1 MMNSNNANNGRSFG
15 DWLRDQMRLVDHD
28 SLAPYRSRILL
39 AMGAVTIALLVPF
52 AFNHLLQERWVVAG
66 ALFLIIVLT
75 YVNVR
80 AVVRRR
86 SPPIPA
92 AWLLL
97 PFVAGISAAV
107 MAQGVPGVLW
117 SYPVVVYAFFVL
129 TRRVAL
135 ISSIAI
141 LVYVST
147 LAAVFVEMPL
157 ALRLFAT
164 LLLTIIMINIVLN
177 VIADLHR
184 KLENQ
189 ALTDPL
195 TGAYNRRFMEK
206 VLDAL
211 VARAERHPLVASVLM
226 IDIDHFKR
234 VNDRFGHDR
243 GDLVLKRVVDIVASR
258 MRRSDRL
265 FRWGGEEFLVLLEGA
280 DLAGATRV
288 AEEIR
293 CSVETAAILPEQP
306 VTVSIG
312 VGQYRAGQDVDGWT
326 RIADVALYEAKA
338 GGRNRVVQAALPKEE
353 SAVSQ

>member
-1 MMNSNNANNGRSFG
+1 MDTNFGRSFG
-15 DWLRDQMRLVDHD
+15 EWLRDQMRLVDHD
-28 SLAPYRSRILL
+28 SLAPYRARILL
-39 AMGAVTIALLVPF
+39 AMGAVAIALLAPF
-52 AFNHLLQERWVVAG
+52 TVNHLIQERWGVAL
-66 ALFLIIVLT
+66 ALFTIMLLT

-80 AVVRRR
+80 AVAQRR
-86 SPPIPA
+86 SPPIPS

-97 PFVAGISAAV
+97 PFVAGITMSV
-107 MAQGVPGVLW
+107 VVQGVPGILW
-117 SYPVVVYAFFVL
+117 AYPVVVYAYFVL
-129 TRRVAL
+129 TRRIAL
-135 ISSIAI
+135 FSSIAI
-141 LVYVST
+141 LGYVAS
-147 LAAVFVEMPL
+147 LAAAMIDVPL

-211 VARAERHPLVASVLM
+211 VARAERQPLVACILM

-234 VNDRFGHDR
+234 VNDRFGHDH

-280 DLAGATRV
+280 DLEGATRV
-288 AEEIR
+288 AEDIR
-293 CSVETAAILPEQP
+293 QSVAAATILPEQA

-312 VGQYRAGQDVDGWT
+312 VSQYQARQDVDGWT
-326 RIADVALYEAKA
+326 RAADVALYEAKS
-338 GGRNRVVQAALPKEE
+338 GGRNRVVQAKTVEPVA
-353 SAVSQ
+353 Q

>member
-1 MMNSNNANNGRSFG
+1 MDTINGRSFG
-15 DWLRDQMRLVDHD
+15 EWLRDQMRLVDHD
-28 SLAPYRSRILL
+28 SLAPYRARILL
-39 AMGAVTIALLVPF
+39 AMGAVAIALLAPF
-52 AFNHLLQERWVVAG
+52 AVNHLVQERWGVAL
-66 ALFLIIVLT
+66 ALFAIMLLT
-75 YVNVR
+75 YINVR
-80 AVVRRR
+80 AVAQHRP
-86 SPPIPA
+86 PPIPS

-97 PFVAGISAAV
+97 PFVAGITMSV
-107 MAQGVPGVLW
+107 VVQGVPGILW
-117 SYPVVVYAFFVL
+117 AYPVVVYAYFVL

-135 ISSIAI
+135 FSSMAI
-141 LVYVST
+141 LCYVT
-147 LAAVFVEMPL
+147 VLVAAQINLPL

-189 ALTDPL
+189 ALTDSL

-211 VARAERHPLVASVLM
+211 VARAERQPLVATILM

-234 VNDRFGHDR
+234 VNDRFGHDH
-243 GDLVLKRVVDIVASR
+243 GDLVLKRVVEIVASR

-280 DLAGATRV
+280 DLEGATRV

-293 CSVETAAILPEQP
+293 QSVAAATILPEQA

-312 VGQYRAGQDVDGWT
+312 VGQYQDRQDVDGWT
-326 RIADVALYEAKA
+326 RAADVALYEAKA
-338 GGRNRVVQAALPKEE
+338 SGRNRVVQATMVPSLA
-353 SAVSQ
+353 Q